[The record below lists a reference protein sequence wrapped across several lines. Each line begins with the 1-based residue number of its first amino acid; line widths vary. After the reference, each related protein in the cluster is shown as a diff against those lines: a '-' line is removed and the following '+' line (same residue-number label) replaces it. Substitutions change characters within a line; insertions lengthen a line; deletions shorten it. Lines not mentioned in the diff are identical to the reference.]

1 MLQQYPR
8 SCKESIF
15 PYPRI
20 HGHRNKTGLQYGISD
35 NILMLHDITIKN
47 GYYSTGTLTIRN
59 NQLALWELLR
69 VQCH

>member
-1 MLQQYPR
+1 
-8 SCKESIF
+8 
-15 PYPRI
+15 
-20 HGHRNKTGLQYGISD
+20 
-35 NILMLHDITIKN
+35 MLHDITIKN